1 MIALSSPKVEK
12 GRVRRQGITEDERE
26 RKRGG
31 E

>member
-12 GRVRRQGITEDERE
+12 GRVRRQGIREDERE

>member
-1 MIALSSPKVEK
+1 MIALSSPTVEK
-12 GRVRRQGITEDERE
+12 GRVRRKGITTNEKE